1 MKVDTESYILFEE
14 LIVMVLVLLMVSLLA
29 VCLLAPKYGVDSR
42 PGFDGRPDWR
52 PHNA

>member
-1 MKVDTESYILFEE
+1 MVIL
-14 LIVMVLVLLMVSLLA
+14 LLVALLA